1 MTITP
6 LATLPG
12 RPCPIAA
19 ALELVGERWAL
30 LVVREIA
37 LGATRF
43 SDIVAGTGAPRD
55 RIAARLKA
63 LERAGVVARSPYHD
77 GPRRYEYRLTQSG
90 AALIPVLDAL
100 LAWGKQ
106 SRRLAKRPR
115 STTQISTDERTEGI
129 NEMTAELAETS
140 TREDWGP
147 QRSRTVTWHEP
158 GPSTA
163 KGLTMAG
170 VDYLRAMVDGELPQ
184 PPIGGLMRF
193 EIVSAD
199 PGRVVFTCQPDESA
213 YNPIGAVH
221 GGLVCT
227 LLDSVAGCAMHSTLP
242 QGKGYTSVE
251 IKVNY
256 LKAVRL
262 DSGPLTA
269 TGTVV
274 KAGSRVGFTEG
285 VITDAAGAVV
295 ATATSTLLVF
305 DL

>member
-1 MTITP
+1 
-6 LATLPG
+6 
-12 RPCPIAA
+12 
-19 ALELVGERWAL
+19 
-30 LVVREIA
+30 
-37 LGATRF
+37 
-43 SDIVAGTGAPRD
+43 
-55 RIAARLKA
+55 
-63 LERAGVVARSPYHD
+63 
-77 GPRRYEYRLTQSG
+77 
-90 AALIPVLDAL
+90 
-100 LAWGKQ
+100 
-106 SRRLAKRPR
+106 
-115 STTQISTDERTEGI
+115 
-129 NEMTAELAETS
+129 MTAELTEAS
-140 TREDWGP
+140 TREEWGP

-170 VDYLRAMVDGELPQ
+170 VDYLRAIANGDLPQ
-184 PPIGGLMRF
+184 PPMASLMRF
-193 EIVSAD
+193 EIASVD

-227 LLDSVAGCAMHSTLP
+227 LLDSVTSCAFHSTLP
-242 QGKGYTSVE
+242 QGKGYTTVE

-262 DSGPLTA
+262 DSGLLTA

-274 KAGSRVGFTEG
+274 KAGSRGGFAEG
-285 VITDAAGAVV
+285 VITDASGAVV